1 MAKDKKFIQKAITH
15 PGAFTKQAEEAGMGV
30 QAYAKKVT
38 GPKSHAST
46 TTKRRANLAKTLS
59 KLSKN
64 K

>member
-1 MAKDKKFIQKAITH
+1 MAKDKRFIQKAIQH
-15 PGAFTKQAEEAGMGV
+15 PGAFTEKAEKAGMGV

-38 GPKSHAST
+38 GPKSKAST
-46 TTKRRANLAKTLS
+46 QTKRQGNLAKTLS